1 MPKLSVIIA
10 TYNEEKNVSRCLESI
25 NDVASEII
33 VVDAKSSDKTVQ
45 IAKKFNAKIFLVENQ
60 PIFHK
65 NKQYGLE
72 KVSGDWI
79 LQLDADEVVPQ
90 SLKQEIKKTLEQKDN
105 KFNGFYVPRKN
116 HFLGKW
122 MRKGGLYPDG
132 VIRLI
137 RKGKGHFPCKSVH
150 EQIEIIGNVGWLINP
165 LVHYPYP
172 TISEYLVKA
181 NRYTTLTAED
191 LNRNNTKISFI
202 NTIKYCLI
210 IPLKTFLSIYIRHQG
225 YLDGFPGF
233 VWAVLSSTH
242 YFLAYAKLI
251 NIKRVK

>member
-1 MPKLSVIIA
+1 MPKLSIVVA
-10 TYNEEKNVSRCLESI
+10 TYNEEKNVSRCLESVKDI
-25 NDVASEII
+25 ANEII
-33 VVDAKSSDKTVQ
+33 LVDASSSDQTVK
-45 IAKKFNAKIFLVENQ
+45 IAKGYNPKIFIIQNNKN
-60 PIFHK
+60 FHK
-65 NKQYGLE
+65 NKQYGLD
-72 KVSGDWI
+72 KASGDWI
-79 LQLDADEVVPQ
+79 LQLDADEIVSQ
-90 SLKQEIKKTLEQKDN
+90 SLKQEIKKILEQREN

-122 MRKGGLYPDG
+122 MRKGGLYPDS

-150 EQIEIIGNVGWLINP
+150 EQIEIIGSIGWLENP
-165 LVHYPYP
+165 LIHYPYP

-191 LNRNNTKISFI
+191 LNRNNAKISFL

-210 IPLKTFLSIYIRHQG
+210 IPLKTFFNIYVRHQG
-225 YLDGFPGF
+225 FLDGLPGF
-233 VWAVLSSTH
+233 IWAVLSSTH